1 MAMDNR
7 LFFLVLMMA
16 LNVGLDLRGYLA
28 EHHSEGQKEPG

>member
-16 LNVGLDLRGYLA
+16 LKVALDLRGHLA
-28 EHHSEGQKEPG
+28 EHHSEGQKEPV